1 MLNTLK
7 VSIIVPVYNSE
18 KYLEKCL
25 DSLIN
30 QTLNDIE
37 IICVND
43 GSKDSSADVLKKYLE
58 KDKRIKI
65 ITKENEGLSAARNDG
80 LKVASGEYIG
90 YVDSDDWVDLDFYEK
105 LYNAAKKYNSEIACA
120 NIMRTGKNIEKHK
133 LKYNEENFYTDI
145 KSKLKAA
152 DIPHQNYVWNKIY
165 NRKSLLNSDIQFLKG
180 KAYEDIPWSIQ
191 VISKLNGLVTVPDT
205 NYYYRRTKN
214 SIRSSKKKQNYL
226 DCIEMENIMINFA
239 KENNL
244 EEILQDYKMA
254 KRDRIKIFNINIL
267 KTFYYYPNIK
277 KYSLFGLI
285 PIGKTKNK
293 S

>member
-1 MLNTLK
+1 MLNMPK

-30 QTLNDIE
+30 QTLKDIE
-37 IICVND
+37 IICIND
-43 GSKDSSADVLKKYLE
+43 GSKDSSEDILKKYF
-58 KDKRIKI
+58 KNDKRIKI

-90 YVDSDDWVDLDFYEK
+90 FVDSDDWVDLDFYEK
-105 LYNAAKKYNSEIACA
+105 LYNAAIKYNSEVACA
-120 NIMRTGKNIEKHK
+120 NIMRAGKNIEKHK
-133 LKYNEENFYTDI
+133 LKYDKENFYTDN
-145 KSKLKAA
+145 KLKLKAA
-152 DIPHQNYVWNKIY
+152 DVPSQNYVWNKIY
-165 NRKSLLNSDIQFLKG
+165 KRKSLINTGVQFITG

-191 VISKLNGLVTVPDT
+191 VISKLNGLVTVPDC

-214 SIRSSKKKQNYL
+214 SIRLSRKKQNYL

-244 EEILQDYKMA
+244 EELLQGYKMA
-254 KRDRIKIFNINIL
+254 RRDRVKLFNINIL

-285 PIGKTKNK
+285 PIRKTKNK